1 MMDPLKNIVVIGD
14 RVLIKPLEESNKTDS
29 GLFLPPSVKER
40 NAVHTGIVMR
50 VGPGYPVPATQDPDA
65 IFREDGG
72 NQVNYVPL
80 QVHEGDEALYLHSNS
95 TELEING
102 EKYVIVAQN
111 SILLVMRSEIPDSVV
126 AIEDNAFRN
135 CSALESIVGGQKVT
149 TIGKH
154 AFDGCKSMSE
164 FALMFDLSYVGIA
177 AFKNCSSL
185 SGAVL
190 YKVKEIKPYTF
201 WGCSNMQ
208 YINSIETVK
217 VGEYAFHGCKNLKR
231 VILIAGENIDEVM
244 TIDSMAFAGCTALQ
258 SVDFHW
264 ADRVNVRPYAFYN
277 CKSIDSVHYAGS
289 EERWEENVK
298 IAVLGNFYLNKA
310 EKHCSDMN
318 VAELDETEMEMQTGE
333 TVQFTY
339 HSAPYVGNE
348 ESLNIISWESS
359 DPDVATVDENGN
371 VTAVGAGYAQ
381 IKLTSSS
388 QGYNS
393 YVSYCVVVV
402 TQAADSVELNKT
414 AVNVGVG
421 QQYALQA
428 TVSPSD
434 APQEVVWSTSNKKL
448 ADVDEN
454 GVVTGKK
461 AGIVTVTATTPNGK
475 TATCKIH
482 VKKAPESITL
492 DKEELTLNVN
502 SSYTL
507 QKTLSANSATSFK
520 WTSSDPEVA
529 RVYSTGKV
537 VAQKSGT
544 TTITVTTHNGLTA
557 SCVVTVK

>member
-1 MMDPLKNIVVIGD
+1 MKLSKRLLAVLLSAMMIQGAVTATAISVSADEEEFESEEIVVEIPDDDPSEDPEVISGEQFFGD
-14 RVLIKPLEESNKTDS
+14 WSYIRTDDAAMI
-29 GLFLPPSVKER
+29 L
-40 NAVHTGIVMR
+40 
-50 VGPGYPVPATQDPDA
+50 GYAGTDEFVQVPAYIDNVPVIIIGKNT
-65 IFREDGG
+65 FR
-72 NQVNYVPL
+72 NN
-80 QVHEGDEALYLHSNS
+80 
-95 TELEING
+95 
-102 EKYVIVAQN
+102 KM
-111 SILLVMRSEIPDSVV
+111 MRTVEIPDSVV

>member
-1 MMDPLKNIVVIGD
+1 MKLSKRLLAVLLSAMMIQGAVTATAISVSADEEEFESEEVVVEVPDDDPSEDPEVIAGEQVFGDWSYIRTDDAAMILGYAGTDEFVEVPNCIDGVSVVIIGKNTF
-14 RVLIKPLEESNKTDS
+14 RNNKTM
-29 GLFLPPSVKER
+29 R
-40 NAVHTGIVMR
+40 AV
-50 VGPGYPVPATQDPDA
+50 
-65 IFREDGG
+65 
-72 NQVNYVPL
+72 
-80 QVHEGDEALYLHSNS
+80 
-95 TELEING
+95 
-102 EKYVIVAQN
+102 
-111 SILLVMRSEIPDSVV
+111 EIPDTVV

-135 CSALESIVGGQKVT
+135 CSALESIIGGFQVT

-154 AFDGCKSMSE
+154 AFDGCKSLSNVS
-164 FALMFDLSYVGIA
+164 LMFELSYVGVA
-177 AFKNCSSL
+177 AFKDCSSL
-185 SGAVL
+185 PDMMF
-190 YKVKEIKPYTF
+190 YKVKEIKPFTF

-217 VGEYAFHGCKNLKR
+217 VGEYAFHGCKSLTR
-231 VILIAGENIDEVM
+231 ATIVAGENIDEVM

-289 EERWEENVK
+289 EERWNENVK

-318 VAELDETEMEMQTGE
+318 VAELDETEKEMQTGE

-348 ESLNIISWESS
+348 ENLNIISWESS
-359 DPDVATVDENGN
+359 DPNVATVDENGN
-371 VTAVGAGYAQ
+371 VTAVSAGCTQ
-381 IKLTSSS
+381 IKVVSSS
-388 QGYNS
+388 QSFANYES
-393 YVSYCVVVV
+393 SCFVIV

-421 QQYALQA
+421 QQYALKA

-434 APQEVVWSTSNKKL
+434 APQEVVWSTSDRKL
-448 ADVDEN
+448 AVVDEN
-454 GVVTGKK
+454 GVITAKK
-461 AGIVTVTATTPNGK
+461 AGTVTITATTSNGK
-475 TATCKIH
+475 TATCKVN

-507 QKTLSANSATSFK
+507 KKTLSANSATSFK
-520 WTSSDPEVA
+520 WTSSDLEVA

>member
-1 MMDPLKNIVVIGD
+1 MKLSKRLLAVLLSAMMIQGAVTATAISVSADEEEFESEEIVVEIPDDDPSEDPEVISGEQFFGD
-14 RVLIKPLEESNKTDS
+14 WSYIRTDDAAMI
-29 GLFLPPSVKER
+29 L
-40 NAVHTGIVMR
+40 
-50 VGPGYPVPATQDPDA
+50 GYAGTDEFVQVPAYIDNVPVIIIGKNT
-65 IFREDGG
+65 FR
-72 NQVNYVPL
+72 NN
-80 QVHEGDEALYLHSNS
+80 
-95 TELEING
+95 
-102 EKYVIVAQN
+102 KM
-111 SILLVMRSEIPDSVV
+111 MRTVEIPDSVV

-190 YKVKEIKPYTF
+190 YQVKEIKPYTF

-289 EERWEENVK
+289 EERWEENVR

-333 TVQFTY
+333 TAQFTY